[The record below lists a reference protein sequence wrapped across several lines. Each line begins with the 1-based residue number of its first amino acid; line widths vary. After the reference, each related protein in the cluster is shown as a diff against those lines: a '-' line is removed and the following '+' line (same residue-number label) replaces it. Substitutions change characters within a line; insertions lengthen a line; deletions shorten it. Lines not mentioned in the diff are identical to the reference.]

1 VSALFADQSEFLE
14 KPPFSTRSSE
24 TRSRKLRY
32 PVVLVLVPI
41 APVTYWD
48 RGFAEHF
55 AMASSAASLG
65 NAVERTASRS
75 SVIVSET
82 DDLALIQLVLEVNMK
97 SL

>member
-24 TRSRKLRY
+24 TRSRTLRY
-32 PVVLVLVPI
+32 PVVL
-41 APVTYWD
+41 
-48 RGFAEHF
+48 
-55 AMASSAASLG
+55 
-65 NAVERTASRS
+65 
-75 SVIVSET
+75 VIVSET

>member
-1 VSALFADQSEFLE
+1 
-14 KPPFSTRSSE
+14 
-24 TRSRKLRY
+24 
-32 PVVLVLVPI
+32 
-41 APVTYWD
+41 
-48 RGFAEHF
+48 
-55 AMASSAASLG
+55 MASSAASLG